1 MNAFVLDN
9 SIMMRWLFKDG
20 SPSDLA
26 YANHVRAMSE
36 ELGLSAI
43 APAIWPMEVTN
54 VIVRAVRRGII
65 SAEQGNE
72 LVSIAKSHPVSIET
86 DRNTSAM
93 QPIFH
98 LAAHHQLSAYDASYL
113 ELALRRAIPLATLD
127 QDLIKAANAAGVSL
141 L

>member
-1 MNAFVLDN
+1 MKAFVLDN

-26 YANHVRAMSE
+26 YANHVRMTSE
-36 ELGLSAI
+36 ELNLSAI

-54 VIVRAVRRGII
+54 VIVRAVTRGII
-65 SAEQGNE
+65 SADQGSE
-72 LVSIAKSHPVSIET
+72 LVSIAKSHPITIEI

-93 QPIFH
+93 QPIYQ
-98 LAAHHQLSAYDASYL
+98 LAAHHQLTAYDASYL
-113 ELALRRAIPLATLD
+113 ELALRHAIPLASLD
-127 QDLIKAANAAGVSL
+127 QDLIKAAKAAGVSL